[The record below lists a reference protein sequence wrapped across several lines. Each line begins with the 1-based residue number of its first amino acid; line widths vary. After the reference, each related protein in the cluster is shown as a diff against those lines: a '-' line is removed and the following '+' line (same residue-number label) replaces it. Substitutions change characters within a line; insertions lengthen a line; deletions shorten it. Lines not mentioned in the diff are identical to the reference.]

1 MNAEHDTS
9 TIAPRGAYRPAAGGH
24 VIISFAR
31 EWHADEALRALVEL
45 GFAREIV
52 HQVND
57 PALIATIAQ
66 DLTTHGLRNESWLV
80 RAQLDFAERGH
91 HWLVVRA
98 HNDGRA
104 FQISDCVT
112 SCGATSVQ
120 YYGNLVVEE
129 LLDRPAWPP
138 TGNTLRAQAQTA
150 EDAGFDGDPS
160 AAEF

>member
-9 TIAPRGAYRPAAGGH
+9 TTAPHGAYQPVTGGH

-52 HQVND
+52 HQGSD
-57 PALIATIAQ
+57 PALIASIAQ
-66 DLTTHGLRNESWLV
+66 DLTTHSLRNESWLAH
-80 RAQLDFAERGH
+80 AQLDFAGRGR
-91 HWLVVRA
+91 HWLVLRTGS
-98 HNDGRA
+98 DGRA
-104 FQISDCVT
+104 FQIADCVT

-120 YYGNLVVEE
+120 YYGNLVVDE
-129 LLDRPAWPP
+129 LLNRPAWPP
-138 TGNTLRAQAQTA
+138 TADSLRAQRRMA
-150 EDAGFDGDPS
+150 ERVGLGGDPQ